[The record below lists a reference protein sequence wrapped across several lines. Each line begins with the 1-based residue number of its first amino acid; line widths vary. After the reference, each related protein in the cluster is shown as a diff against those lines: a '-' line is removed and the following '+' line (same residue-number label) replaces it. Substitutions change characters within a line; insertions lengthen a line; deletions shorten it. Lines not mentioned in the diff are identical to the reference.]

1 MKTAAFKIE
10 GMHCNGCADTIKAL
24 IEREP
29 GVQMVAVSFEESR
42 ARILYDPRAVGED
55 RLVAVVQQPGFRVVE
70 RQ

>member
-1 MKTAAFKIE
+1 MKTATFKIE
-10 GMHCNGCADTIKAL
+10 GMHCNGCADTVKAL

-29 GVQMVAVSFEESR
+29 GVHMVAVSFEENR

-55 RLVAVVQQPGFRVVE
+55 RLVAVVQQPGFRIVE